1 MLKLVASSLIGLA
14 AAAPAADKVMKM
26 PGFDATSFG
35 VVSRSLLLASAA
47 PVLLERAPLRLLRS
61 GCPPPPPPHCA
72 CPRLATRPL
81 PPARRRRPASCL
93 VPRPLRLLSAA
104 SSSAPLLLDQLS
116 SAPQYS
122 GYLKVDGPFTM
133 NEYDSLS
140 IHYQFHES
148 QGDPKTDPIATVRA
162 PPFCSV
168 FSLLLTRL
176 ASSGTRAGRAAPRST
191 SGSTPRWATSRSTR
205 RARTPTTT
213 YAPLALLPSLSRED
227 LKEALAQ
234 AWNKVAS
241 MLYLESPAG
250 SGSRNGYSTCVK
262 GGRAVDCEWTDQS
275 QAEAC
280 AHTLASFF
288 EQVRES
294 LF

>member
-1 MLKLVASSLIGLA
+1 M
-14 AAAPAADKVMKM
+14 
-26 PGFDATSFG
+26 TS
-35 VVSRSLLLASAA
+35 
-47 PVLLERAPLRLLRS
+47 
-61 GCPPPPPPHCA
+61 C
-72 CPRLATRPL
+72 
-81 PPARRRRPASCL
+81 
-93 VPRPLRLLSAA
+93 
-104 SSSAPLLLDQLS
+104 S

-162 PPFCSV
+162 PPFSV
-168 FSLLLTRL
+168 FSVLPLPLTS
-176 ASSGTRAGRAAPRST
+176 ASLRAVAPGRAGRLLD
-191 SGSTPRWATSRSTR
+191 R
-205 RARTPTTT
+205 RR
-213 YAPLALLPSLSRED
+213 PLHRDGLLPGRLGGHAHQRLRTRGSLSSRGFSRED
-227 LKEALAQ
+227 LTEALAQ

-275 QAEAC
+275 QAEAY